1 MQNLPDDFEATVDSH
16 QRELIESAAT
26 LYAVQKIHG
35 DDVREQT
42 KQAYGRLIDVH
53 LLITGVLAT
62 GLLRINGKTTP
73 YTAAH
78 EERSSLFANYVIG
91 MVVCER
97 AIEEGRY
104 LQAHAL
110 LRQEMETLAQL
121 KAVSAGK
128 RKDRRSPNVKVLEKS
143 LSQLY
148 DELSAAAHVSKHHVV
163 RAVTELDLSG
173 KDLPRQT
180 NGTRYFPAFDEGL
193 ARRSFGLHLILTLRL
208 LEELSADVH
217 KQHGDDGFTERES
230 EAVNLAVEL
239 MIAEGMLE
247 LDNPVNPI

>member
-1 MQNLPDDFEATVDSH
+1 LHNLPDDFESTIEAH

-35 DDVREQT
+35 DTVREQT
-42 KQAYGRLIDVH
+42 KRAYGRLVDAH

-62 GLLRINGKTTP
+62 GLFRINGKITP
-73 YTAAH
+73 YNATN
-78 EERSSLFANYVIG
+78 EERNSLFANYVIG

-128 RKDRRSPNVKVLEKS
+128 RKDSHSPNLNVLEKS
-143 LSQLY
+143 LSQLNG
-148 DELSAAAHVSKHHVV
+148 DLSAAAHVSKHHIV
-163 RAVTELDLSG
+163 RAATELDVSG
-173 KDLPRQT
+173 KDLPEQT

-193 ARRSFGLHLILTLRL
+193 ARRSFGLHLMLTLRF
-208 LEELSADVH
+208 LEELSDDVH
-217 KQHGDDGFTERES
+217 EQHGDDGFTERES
-230 EAVNLAVEL
+230 EAVNLAVDL
-239 MIAEGMLE
+239 MIAEGLIE
-247 LDNPVNPI
+247 LDN